1 MFPFFE
7 TIQIYKGKPLN
18 INLHQHRID
27 NTFAQFFTDK
37 SFELQTIFNNCNF
50 TNNEKLKCR
59 IFYNETQQ
67 HIDLQIYK
75 PKKVIEF
82 KLIEMAELE
91 YSYKFTQRKILEKFT
106 NEHQEILITQQG
118 KITDTSYSNLI
129 FLKEN
134 QWFTPNTFLLNGT
147 QRQNLLQ
154 QNKISETEISTDN
167 LAEFSHFKMINAML
181 DFESSE
187 AFLIKDFFT

>member
-37 SFELQTIFNNCNF
+37 SFELLTIFNNCNF

>member
-82 KLIEMAELE
+82 KLIEMAEFE

>member
-18 INLHQHRID
+18 VNLHQQRID
-27 NTFAQFFTDK
+27 STFAQFFADK
-37 SFELQTIFNNCNF
+37 SFELQAIFNDCSF
-50 TNNEKLKCR
+50 TKNQKLKCR

-75 PKKVIEF
+75 PKKITEF
-82 KLIEMAELE
+82 KLIEMEE
-91 YSYKFTQRKILEKFT
+91 FDYSHKFTQRKVLEEFT
-106 NEHQEILITQQG
+106 TEHQEIIITQHG
-118 KITDTSYSNLI
+118 KITDTSYTNLI
-129 FLKEN
+129 FLKDN

-147 QRQNLLQ
+147 QRQKLLQ
-154 QNKISETEISTDN
+154 QNKITETEISTDN

-181 DFESSE
+181 DFENGE
-187 AFLIKDFFT
+187 AFLVKNFFK